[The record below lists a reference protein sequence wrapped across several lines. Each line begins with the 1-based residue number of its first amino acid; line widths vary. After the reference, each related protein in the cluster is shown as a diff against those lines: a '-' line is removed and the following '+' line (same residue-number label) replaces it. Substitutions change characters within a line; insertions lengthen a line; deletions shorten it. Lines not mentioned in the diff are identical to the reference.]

1 MSAEENVAI
10 ARRFWEQQDRSN
22 GQSDAVCAPNFTN
35 YIAGN
40 PPQDLQEFK
49 QFAGMFWSAFPD
61 LKHTIE
67 DTVAEDD
74 KVAVRLTARGTHQG
88 DLMGIPPTGKEV
100 AIPAISILRI
110 TGGKVV
116 EQRAIF
122 DQMGMMQQLG
132 VIQAPGQAG

>member
-1 MSAEENVAI
+1 MSAEENKAI
-10 ARRFWEQQDRSN
+10 ARRFWEEQDRSN
-22 GQSDAVCAPNFTN
+22 GQSDVVLAPNFRN

-67 DTVAEDD
+67 DMVAEGDR
-74 KVAVRLTARGTHQG
+74 VAVRLTARGTHQG
-88 DLMGIPPTGKEV
+88 DLMGIPPTGKHV
-100 AIPAISILRI
+100 VIPAISVLRI
-110 TGGKVV
+110 VGGRVA

-132 VIQAPGQAG
+132 VIPAPA